1 MHFTASY
8 PIMMFCMYFG
18 RSLLILLKD
27 VKMSLLTC
35 GCSNFSSVW
44 CCERWFYDTVMP
56 LARRCKG
63 PESLQLKDK
72 FLGRSSR
79 PLRPSELQRNSL
91 FCTKVIEMARKLG
104 IDKAQLPRK
113 RIHPKVEQKK
123 VNSWQLLKI
132 GFNKTEFATVVEG
145 CHSEVECFGF
155 LWTVFTTQQLE
166 CQLGILSYTVR
177 QYPWFTTRCFL
188 CNGLRIEP
196 INNSEPTKEGHS
208 RHVPST

>member
-91 FCTKVIEMARKLG
+91 FCTKVIEMASKLG

-145 CHSEVECFGF
+145 CHSEV
-155 LWTVFTTQQLE
+155 VFRISVDSLHNSAA
-166 CQLGILSYTVR
+166 GMSAWYTVIYC
-177 QYPWFTTRCFL
+177 QAVSL
-188 CNGLRIEP
+188 VH
-196 INNSEPTKEGHS
+196 NSMLS
-208 RHVPST
+208 L